1 MVNIWPFFAIHFDAD
16 EVFIEEL
23 PNFLTLKRLS
33 LHHVAPVASGVTH
46 REKYEFVLL
55 PCLLK
60 CLLTPGVP
68 RKLEIRVGDVA
79 EGIGLCSLSSLSTL
93 QFIHGSYEH
102 LSNGELGPVMR
113 TRGHQ
118 VDESSI
124 ISEISQAQDMRPST
138 NSN

>member
-1 MVNIWPFFAIHFDAD
+1 LAHLDEGHVDTVNIWPFFAIHFDAD
-16 EVFIEEL
+16 KVFIEEL

-60 CLLTPGVP
+60 CLLAPGVP

-102 LSNGELGPVMR
+102 LSNGGGPVMR
-113 TRGHQ
+113 TRGH
-118 VDESSI
+118 
-124 ISEISQAQDMRPST
+124 
-138 NSN
+138 